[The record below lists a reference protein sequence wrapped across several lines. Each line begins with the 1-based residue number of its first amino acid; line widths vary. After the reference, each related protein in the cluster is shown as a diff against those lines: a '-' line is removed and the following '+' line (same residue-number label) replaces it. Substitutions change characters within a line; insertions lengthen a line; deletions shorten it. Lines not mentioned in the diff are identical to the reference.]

1 MKNNAFSFLYL
12 LIPAENMAWF
22 EVSHLMQSITERSSE
37 RMRQS
42 KQEQAAVDEWK
53 ETEGQSETYEVF
65 VQYNP
70 AG

>member
-1 MKNNAFSFLYL
+1 MF
-12 LIPAENMAWF
+12 IPAENMAWF
-22 EVSHLMQSITERSSE
+22 EVSHLMQSITDSE

-42 KQEQAAVDEWK
+42 KQVQAAVDEWK
-53 ETEGQSETYEVF
+53 ETEGQSETYEVV